1 MARLFAV
8 VPTLSCPSGLVELL
22 FHPRR
27 IRCQV
32 EREPAV
38 PGTESLGLAV
48 WAFRMLP
55 KPPEKVLKF
64 KMRSYLTCSLFP
76 PPETYG
82 HLVVESRTLVSAW
95 RVVDCH

>member
-1 MARLFAV
+1 M
-8 VPTLSCPSGLVELL
+8 ELP

-48 WAFRMLP
+48 WAQRMLP
-55 KPPEKVLKF
+55 KPREKGLKF
-64 KMRSYLTCSLFP
+64 TMRSY
-76 PPETYG
+76 
-82 HLVVESRTLVSAW
+82 RTLNFFLGPEK
-95 RVVDCH
+95 